1 MMGESPGCVRLKGND
16 MPTRQIDKEYIRAFF
31 GIDNSPDGEEEL
43 AQISSR
49 LERLVYRNGQDI
61 CTIDGEPDGMYFLE
75 SGTAVVLD
83 REGEQIN
90 VLREGQ
96 YFGEYAVLSQQRRL
110 STVRSHGQTVVL
122 RLSNDDMM
130 EVLRRHPNVYG
141 ELMKRVYGQVSQ
153 KHTQLLTLSRMQRGI
168 LRSPNNATPMTALHM
183 VIHYGVLAIIFAMS
197 LLLIPEGAVLP
208 VFLVPLAVMVVNA
221 IVTKRTVESL
231 IIAGMLAAAMAFR
244 SGVFPGYTDAL
255 IDTLAEPGNAFTV
268 IVMALMGGAVEL
280 IEASGAVT
288 AFKKICDRKLKTRR
302 GTRLAM
308 LGILAVTAID
318 DCLNMLC
325 ASTSLRSVADE
336 QRIPREET
344 GLFLS
349 FLPTTLCSF
358 IPLSLWGIFVVG
370 AINPGLGGDAIGLFC
385 RSIPF
390 NFFSIVT
397 VLVLLL
403 YIFDR
408 IPRSKKLRDA
418 EKRVSEG
425 GQLWPEGSERYLLR
439 EDPAFWGK
447 LVNLI
452 LPVIVLAV
460 ASMLL
465 RSLHTGSFVLDSAC
479 GLVAMLVFM
488 FFLYC
493 VQGLMSPEQFVEH
506 LISGVQSMVL
516 PILLYL
522 LAMCLSTLLS
532 QEGAESFFSGAQQLL
547 SGVSGLLPATLFLV
561 ATLLSMALGSSW
573 AMFVIGFPVAIRLA
587 GAMDVSLPLCVGAVC
602 AAGLAGE
609 KLCLFSSDSLSVGSS
624 VGCDPE
630 VVQAVRIPYA
640 LLFALISLV
649 LYLLAGLFCT

>member
-1 MMGESPGCVRLKGND
+1 

-31 GIDNSPDGEEEL
+31 GIEASPEGEKEL
-43 AQISSR
+43 DDISGK
-49 LERLVYRNGQDI
+49 LERLQFRSGEDI

-75 SGTAVVLD
+75 SGVAVVLD

-110 STVRSHGQTVVL
+110 STVRSHGQTVVF

-130 EVLRRHPNVYG
+130 EILRRHPSVYG

-168 LRSPNNATPMTALHM
+168 LRSPQNAAPMTRLHM
-183 VIHYGVLAIIFAMS
+183 LLHYGILAAVFVLC
-197 LLLIPEGAVLP
+197 LLLAPKGSALP
-208 VFLVPLAVMVVNA
+208 VFLLPLALMVVYVL
-221 IVTKRTVESL
+221 VTRRTVESL
-231 IIAGMLAAAMAFR
+231 IVAGMLAAALAYR
-244 SGVFPGYTDAL
+244 GGVATGYADAL
-255 IDTLAEPGNAFTV
+255 IGTMAERDNAFTV
-268 IVMALMGGAVEL
+268 LVMALMGGAVEL

-288 AFKKICDRKLKTRR
+288 AFKKLCDRKLHSRR
-302 GTRLAM
+302 GARLAM

-325 ASTSLRSVADE
+325 ASTSLRTVADE

-358 IPLSLWGIFVVG
+358 VPLSLWGIFVVG
-370 AINPGLGGDAIGLFC
+370 AINAGLGGSGGAVELFC
-385 RSIPF
+385 GAIPY

-408 IPRSKKLRDA
+408 LPLSRRLQRA
-418 EKRVSEG
+418 EKRVAEG

-452 LPVIVLAV
+452 LPVVVLAA
-460 ASMLL
+460 ASLLL
-465 RSLHTGSFVLDSAC
+465 RSLRAGSFVFDSAC
-479 GLVAMLVFM
+479 GLVATLLFM

-493 VQGLMSPEQFVEH
+493 AQGLMSPEQFIEH
-506 LISGVQSMVL
+506 LISGIQSMAL

-522 LAMCLSTLLS
+522 LTMCFTTLLS
-532 QEGAESFFSGAQQLL
+532 QEGMESFFGGVIQLFR
-547 SGVSGLLPATLFLV
+547 GFNGLLPATLFLIF
-561 ATLLSMALGSSW
+561 TLLSMALGSSW
-573 AMFVIGFPVAIRLA
+573 AMFVIGFPLAIRMA
-587 GAMDVSLPLCVGAVC
+587 GAMSVSLPLCVGAVC
-602 AAGLAGE
+602 AAGIAGE
-609 KLCLFSSDSLSVGSS
+609 KLCLFTSDSLSVGSS
-624 VGCDPE
+624 IGCDPD
-630 VVQAVRIPYA
+630 AVRAVRTPYA
-640 LLFALISLV
+640 LLFSLISLV
-649 LYLLAGLFCT
+649 LYLLAGLFT

>member
-1 MMGESPGCVRLKGND
+1 

-31 GIDNSPDGEEEL
+31 GIENSPEGEAEL
-43 AQISSR
+43 AAIGEK
-49 LERLVYRNGQDI
+49 LERLVFRNGQDI
-61 CTIDGEPDGMYFLE
+61 CTVDGEPDGMYFLE

-83 REGEQIN
+83 RDGEQIN
-90 VLREGQ
+90 ILQEGQ

-110 STVRSHGQTVVL
+110 STVRSHGQTVVF

-130 EVLRRHPNVYG
+130 EILRRHPSVYG

-153 KHTQLLTLSRMQRGI
+153 KHTQLLTLSRMQRGV
-168 LRSPNNATPMTALHM
+168 LRSPQSAAPMTATHM
-183 VIHYGVLAIIFAMS
+183 LVHYGALALVFALA
-197 LLLIPEGAVLP
+197 LLLVPKGAVLP
-208 VFLVPLAVMVVNA
+208 VFLLPLALLLVYVL
-221 IVTKRTVESL
+221 VTKRTVESL
-231 IIAGMLAAAMAFR
+231 IVSGMLAAALAFR
-244 SGVFPGYTDAL
+244 SGIFTGYTDAL
-255 IDTLAEPGNAFTV
+255 IGTLAEPDNAFT
-268 IVMALMGGAVEL
+268 ILVMALMGGAVEL

-288 AFKKICDRKLKTRR
+288 AFKKICDRKLRSRR
-302 GTRLAM
+302 GARLAM

-325 ASTSLRSVADE
+325 ASTSLRAVADE
-336 QRIPREET
+336 QRVPREET

-370 AINPGLGGDAIGLFC
+370 TIGPALGGGNAIGLFC

-408 IPRSKKLRDA
+408 LPRSKKLQDA

-452 LPVIVLAV
+452 LPVVVLAA
-460 ASMLL
+460 ASLLL
-465 RSLHTGSFVLDSAC
+465 RSLCEHSFAFDSAC
-479 GLVAMLVFM
+479 GLVATLVFM

-493 VQGLMSPEQFVEH
+493 AQGLMSPEQFVEH
-506 LISGVQSMVL
+506 LISGIQSMVL

-522 LAMCLSTLLS
+522 LTMCLSTLLS
-532 QEGAESFFSGAQQLL
+532 QEGMDSFFGGAVQLL
-547 SGVSGLLPATLFLV
+547 RGVSGLLPATLFLIS
-561 ATLLSMALGSSW
+561 TLLSMALGSSW
-573 AMFVIGFPVAIRLA
+573 AMFVIGFPVALRMA
-587 GAMDVSLPLCVGAVC
+587 GAMGVSAPLCVGAVC
-602 AAGLAGE
+602 AAGIAGE

-624 VGCDPE
+624 IGCDPDA
-630 VVQAVRIPYA
+630 VQAVRMPYA
-640 LLFALISLV
+640 LLFSLLSLV